1 MVADAKEADV
11 AVDERAP
18 RWPYRIILV
27 DDDPQVREIFGEAL
41 RDCGWPVTTAA
52 DADGGLD
59 AMGDPPRPS
68 MLITDIDLG
77 PGPSGLLL
85 ADHTRIRF
93 PFVPI
98 ILISGHWNPEVEN
111 HGVPDAVLL
120 RKPFRA
126 SALIELVSR
135 YLPVQAPLP

>member
-1 MVADAKEADV
+1 MPVN
-11 AVDERAP
+11 ERLP
-18 RWPYRIILV
+18 VWPYRIILV
-27 DDDPQVREIFGEAL
+27 EDDENLRNVLAAAL
-41 RDCGWPVTTAA
+41 RRQGWPVSPAP

-59 AMGDPPRPS
+59 AMGEPPRPA

-85 ADHTRIRF
+85 ADHTKIRF

-98 ILISGHWNPEVEN
+98 ILMSGHWTPEAEQ

-120 RKPFRA
+120 RKPFRVFD
-126 SALIELVSR
+126 LVDVVKR
-135 YLPVQAPLP
+135 FLPVQEPLE